1 MFIRELIPI
10 PKAERML
17 NMKKDLVKDLMLLG
31 ILEYTTTHSMS
42 IYVYKGAYSY
52 SKSRENAKY
61 EKRFSERPYVIRDI
75 GIYNYTLYEHL
86 CL

>member
-42 IYVYKGAYSY
+42 IYVYKDSIDDFIKNQERLAI
-52 SKSRENAKY
+52 
-61 EKRFSERPYVIRDI
+61 EKNS
-75 GIYNYTLYEHL
+75 H
-86 CL
+86 

>member
-17 NMKKDLVKDLMLLG
+17 NMKKDLVKALMLLG

-42 IYVYKGAYSY
+42 IYVYKDSIDDFIKNQERLENE
-52 SKSRENAKY
+52 KSSN
-61 EKRFSERPYVIRDI
+61 
-75 GIYNYTLYEHL
+75 
-86 CL
+86 

>member
-31 ILEYTTTHSMS
+31 ILEYTTTHSMI
-42 IYVYKGAYSY
+42 IYVYKYSVDDFIKNQE
-52 SKSRENAKY
+52 SLEN
-61 EKRFSERPYVIRDI
+61 EKNS
-75 GIYNYTLYEHL
+75 N
-86 CL
+86 

>member
-17 NMKKDLVKDLMLLG
+17 NMKNDLVKDLMLLW

-42 IYVYKGAYSY
+42 IYVYKDSVDDFI
-52 SKSRENAKY
+52 KNQERLEN
-61 EKRFSERPYVIRDI
+61 EKNS
-75 GIYNYTLYEHL
+75 N
-86 CL
+86 

>member
-42 IYVYKGAYSY
+42 NYVYKDSVDDFI
-52 SKSRENAKY
+52 KNQERLEN
-61 EKRFSERPYVIRDI
+61 EKNS
-75 GIYNYTLYEHL
+75 N
-86 CL
+86 

>member
-1 MFIRELIPI
+1 MELIPI

-42 IYVYKGAYSY
+42 IYVYKDSIDDFIKNQERIAI
-52 SKSRENAKY
+52 
-61 EKRFSERPYVIRDI
+61 EK
-75 GIYNYTLYEHL
+75 NNH
-86 CL
+86 

>member
-42 IYVYKGAYSY
+42 IYVYKDSIDGFIKNQERLENE
-52 SKSRENAKY
+52 KSSN
-61 EKRFSERPYVIRDI
+61 
-75 GIYNYTLYEHL
+75 
-86 CL
+86 

>member
-1 MFIRELIPI
+1 MFIRELMPI

-42 IYVYKGAYSY
+42 IYVYKDSIDDFIKNQERLENE
-52 SKSRENAKY
+52 KSSN
-61 EKRFSERPYVIRDI
+61 
-75 GIYNYTLYEHL
+75 
-86 CL
+86 

>member
-1 MFIRELIPI
+1 MFIRELITI

-42 IYVYKGAYSY
+42 IYVYKDSIDDFIKNQERLENE
-52 SKSRENAKY
+52 KSSN
-61 EKRFSERPYVIRDI
+61 
-75 GIYNYTLYEHL
+75 
-86 CL
+86 

>member
-31 ILEYTTTHSMS
+31 ILEYTTTHAMS
-42 IYVYKGAYSY
+42 IYVYKDSIDDFI
-52 SKSRENAKY
+52 KNQERLEN
-61 EKRFSERPYVIRDI
+61 EKIS
-75 GIYNYTLYEHL
+75 N
-86 CL
+86 

>member
-31 ILEYTTTHSMS
+31 ILEYATTHSMR
-42 IYVYKGAYSY
+42 IYVYKDSVDDFI
-52 SKSRENAKY
+52 KNQERLEN
-61 EKRFSERPYVIRDI
+61 EKNS
-75 GIYNYTLYEHL
+75 N
-86 CL
+86 

>member
-31 ILEYTTTHSMS
+31 ILEYTTTHSMR
-42 IYVYKGAYSY
+42 IYVYKDSIDDFIKNQERLENE
-52 SKSRENAKY
+52 KSSN
-61 EKRFSERPYVIRDI
+61 
-75 GIYNYTLYEHL
+75 
-86 CL
+86 

>member
-10 PKAERML
+10 SKAERML

-42 IYVYKGAYSY
+42 IYVYKDSIDDFI
-52 SKSRENAKY
+52 KNQERLEN
-61 EKRFSERPYVIRDI
+61 EKNS
-75 GIYNYTLYEHL
+75 N
-86 CL
+86 

>member
-17 NMKKDLVKDLMLLG
+17 SMKKDLVKDFMLLG

-42 IYVYKGAYSY
+42 IYVYKDSIDDFIKNQERLENE
-52 SKSRENAKY
+52 KSSN
-61 EKRFSERPYVIRDI
+61 
-75 GIYNYTLYEHL
+75 
-86 CL
+86 

>member
-42 IYVYKGAYSY
+42 IYVYKDSVDDFIKNQERL
-52 SKSRENAKY
+52 SN
-61 EKRFSERPYVIRDI
+61 EKDS
-75 GIYNYTLYEHL
+75 N
-86 CL
+86 

>member
-42 IYVYKGAYSY
+42 IYVYKDSVDDFI
-52 SKSRENAKY
+52 KNQERLEN
-61 EKRFSERPYVIRDI
+61 EKDS
-75 GIYNYTLYEHL
+75 N
-86 CL
+86 